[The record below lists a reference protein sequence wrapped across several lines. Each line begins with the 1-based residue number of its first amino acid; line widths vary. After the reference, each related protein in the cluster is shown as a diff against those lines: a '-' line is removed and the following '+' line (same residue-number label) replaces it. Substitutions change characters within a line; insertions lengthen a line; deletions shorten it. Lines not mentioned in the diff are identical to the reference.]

1 MYPSPQ
7 DWGIFKTVYTR
18 GMMNVAYDKTTDLES
33 IQADVLTTDTTDNTK
48 ITKLKQLKTDT
59 KVPTKA
65 INALNEQLGNAQ
77 ESASDALQRVVAL
90 ENRLADSTPADNP
103 EPQTNETVVVVQNA
117 DVGYVTW
124 QLTLLTDHL
133 ALDGQTVTGADY
145 PELLAFA
152 VDHQLVTADAD
163 DMSLF
168 RYDETTDALTLPNY
182 VDLVLQGGTM
192 VKTEQAGLP
201 NINTGDGQIYIQAK
215 NNASLGPF
223 SNNVGSL
230 QKSAFSW
237 QAYPDTE
244 IHTTSFDASRCSPVY
259 GASST
264 VQPPAIKL
272 IPQIRCRST
281 SLTSTSVNMQPL
293 TSTQVAT
300 LIDNFGK

>member
-1 MYPSPQ
+1 M
-7 DWGIFKTVYTR
+7 
-18 GMMNVAYDKTTDLES
+18 AYNKSEDLES

-48 ITKLKQLKTDT
+48 ISKLKQLKTET

-90 ENRLADSTPADNP
+90 ENRLTDSTPADNP
-103 EPQTNETVVVVQNA
+103 EPQANEAIVVVQNA

-124 QLTLLTDHL
+124 QLTLLADHL
-133 ALDGQTVTGADY
+133 ALNGQMVTGADY

-152 VDHQLVTADAD
+152 VDHELVTADAD
-163 DMSLF
+163 DKSLF

-182 VDLVLQGGTM
+182 VDLVLQGGMAVET
-192 VKTEQAGLP
+192 VAAGLP
-201 NINTGDGQIYIQAK
+201 NITGSLLIRKLQGSSGNSVEVPDGAFYKSNSTAIQW
-215 NNASLGPF
+215 
-223 SNNVGSL
+223 NVGNGSST
-230 QKSAFSW
+230 QEAP
-237 QAYPDTE
+237 YYN
-244 IHTTSFDASRCSPVY
+244 FDASRSSPVY

-272 IPQIRCRST
+272 IPQIRCRSV
-281 SLTSTSVNMQPL
+281 SSTSTAGSMQPL
-293 TSTQVAT
+293 TSAQVAT